1 MAAITQ
7 NLGWVALGLIAA
19 LGAAGVTIFGSIGL
33 EKVPSA
39 LATTLRAVVMAA
51 MLIAVTLATGQLQAL
66 WRGESSVDRR
76 AWLFI
81 VLAALSGAIS
91 WLAYFAALRSG
102 LASRVAA
109 LDRLSVAFVFVL
121 GVLVLGEQHT
131 WRGWLGLVL
140 LVGGIYLVAADR

>member
-19 LGAAGVTIFGSIGL
+19 LGAAGVAIFGSIGL

-39 LATTLRAVVMAA
+39 LATTLRSILMAA
-51 MLIAVTLATGQLQAL
+51 MLIAVTLVTGQLQGL
-66 WRGESSVDRR
+66 WRGESSLDRR
-76 AWLFI
+76 AWLYI

-91 WLAYFAALRSG
+91 WLAYFAALRTG

-121 GVLVLGEQHT
+121 GILVLGEQHS
-131 WRGWLGLVL
+131 WRGWLGLAL